1 MYWQHVN
8 KIECSYLH
16 KRCKNLHHSLC
27 LGRSSF
33 LPGREV
39 QLVEQVSCCKTDCR
53 EWWTSLHRRPAN
65 SKWSVS
71 VGKLYSWMRL
81 HDINPMIMGIMTE
94 AEHRKQQIVWHNYF
108 ESECRI
114 WDTSQNTNKKTNTSK
129 ISGLLSGCEN
139 LCLYYSLMWYS

>member
-1 MYWQHVN
+1 MYWQHVK
-8 KIECSYLH
+8 KIERSYLH

-27 LGRSSF
+27 LGQSWF

-65 SKWSVS
+65 SKWLVS
-71 VGKLYSWMRL
+71 AGNLYSWMRL
-81 HDINPMIMGIMTE
+81 HDINPMIMGIMTDTE
-94 AEHRKQQIVWHNYF
+94 YRKQQIVWHNYF
-108 ESECRI
+108 ESECSI
-114 WDTSQNTNKKTNTSK
+114 WDTSQNTNKKTDTSK
-129 ISGLLSGCEN
+129 LLGLLSGCEI